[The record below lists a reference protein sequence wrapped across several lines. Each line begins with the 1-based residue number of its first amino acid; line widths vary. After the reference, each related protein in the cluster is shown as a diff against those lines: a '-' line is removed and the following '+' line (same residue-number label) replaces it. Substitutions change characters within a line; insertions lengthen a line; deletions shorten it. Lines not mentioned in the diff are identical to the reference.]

1 MRELEITGTDSSDD
15 DHVDL
20 AQMFLGLDLDV
31 QETFTSSLSSDSEN
45 QINLDVNIEDSAI
58 AKIHTWQCRGHPKNF
73 VGKIG

>member
-31 QETFTSSLSSDSEN
+31 QETFKVLCQVTVKIKLTLMLTSKILQLLKFILGN
-45 QINLDVNIEDSAI
+45 VKAI
-58 AKIHTWQCRGHPKNF
+58 QKIL
-73 VGKIG
+73 